1 MKIQN
6 TSTTKTIHVSLS
18 NVGETPKESVVM
30 GPNVVK
36 NYTSQVGVMKLNIG
50 ENKDAL
56 IWSGVVP
63 TQIKEPLMIGFGTEP
78 YVTYSGQL
86 IPNTLNSG
94 SNMSWI
100 LLLIFLLVII
110 VVVAWLYNRKS

>member
-6 TSTTKTIHVSLS
+6 TSTTKTIYVSLS

-30 GPNVVK
+30 GPNGVK
-36 NYTSQVGVMKLNIG
+36 NYNSQVGVMKLNIG
-50 ENKDAL
+50 GNKDSSL
-56 IWSGVVP
+56 WSGVVP

-86 IPNTLNSG
+86 IPNTLQSG
-94 SNMSWI
+94 GNPSLI
-100 LLLIFLLVII
+100 LLLVFLLVII
-110 VVVAWLYNRKS
+110 VIIAWLYNRKS